1 MNTSTSVRASGSV
14 SSTCHPKYQRRNTAD
29 GACTRCAGWL
39 VRKEASEI
47 TGTSRGAGILAGS
60 TVREFHQQGFVIL
73 RSIVPTD
80 RAQYLRELIERRYRD
95 LKTYDNTDRDFMRG
109 DVSLMR
115 VFEYHQEFR
124 NLLTME
130 PVIGL
135 VEQILG
141 TDCHVVAQNALR
153 TPRGKGIVNWHIDD
167 ELFFPFLAHLPV
179 IPEEA
184 GFLPC
189 YSLNVMVAL
198 TDVEAEKF
206 GPTQVVARSHLT
218 GRVPE
223 YKSTLPSG
231 VVPTSFFV
239 HAGDVYLV
247 NSQTWHR
254 GAQNQSER
262 TRYLLTSTYGR
273 RFISQRF
280 FPFLNYRMPSC
291 VLDGA
296 SDRLLR
302 LLGKH
307 KKGPYG

>member
-1 MNTSTSVRASGSV
+1 M
-14 SSTCHPKYQRRNTAD
+14 
-29 GACTRCAGWL
+29 
-39 VRKEASEI
+39 
-47 TGTSRGAGILAGS
+47 AGS
-60 TVREFHQQGFVIL
+60 TVHEFHQEGFVFLPAIT
-73 RSIVPTD
+73 PTD
-80 RAQYLRELIERRYRD
+80 RAQYLRELIEQRYRD
-95 LKTYDNTDRDFMRG
+95 PKTYENADLDLVRG

-115 VFEYHQEFR
+115 AFEYHQAFR
-124 NLLTME
+124 DLLTLE
-130 PVIGL
+130 PVISL

-153 TPRGKGIVNWHIDD
+153 TPKGKGIVNWHIDD
-167 ELFFPFLAHLPV
+167 ELFFPFLAHLPA

-184 GFLPC
+184 GPLPC

-198 TDVEAEKF
+198 SNVEAEVF

-223 YKSTLPSG
+223 YQPTLPLG
-231 VVPTSFFV
+231 VVTTSLFAQ
-239 HAGDVYLV
+239 AGDVYLV

-254 GAQNQSER
+254 GAQNRSER
-262 TRYLLTSTYGR
+262 TRYLLTTAYGR

-280 FPFLNYRMPSC
+280 FPFLNYQMPSH

-307 KKGPYG
+307 RKGPYG